1 MTGKQLSRRI
11 AVLAVL
17 IGLSTLGRFLFAWLP
32 GFKPLGAVAILAG
45 MYMGWRAGFLVGA
58 LSIVVSNF
66 YFGHGPWT
74 LFQIA
79 ALGLIGLLAGVLG
92 PILRRNRWIAAFYGV
107 IAAILF
113 SGIMDLWTAIWM
125 DHGFV
130 FKRYLAL
137 TVAAGPFTL
146 IYACSNVLFLLILM
160 KPVGKMLTR
169 MKVKYGV

>member
-1 MTGKQLSRRI
+1 MKGKQLSRRI

-32 GFKPLGAVAILAG
+32 GFKPLGAFAILAG
-45 MYMGWRAGFLVGA
+45 MYLGWQSGFLVGA

-92 PILRRNRWIAAFYGV
+92 PILRRNRILLVVYGIFAAF
-107 IAAILF
+107 LF
-113 SGIMDLWTAIWM
+113 SGVMDFWTAFWL
-125 DHGFV
+125 GGGLT
-130 FKRYLAL
+130 RYLAL
-137 TVAAGPFTL
+137 LVSAVPFTI
-146 IYACSNVLFLLILM
+146 IYACSNVAFLWLLM
-160 KPVGKMLTR
+160 KPVGKVLTR
-169 MKVKYGV
+169 MQVKYGV